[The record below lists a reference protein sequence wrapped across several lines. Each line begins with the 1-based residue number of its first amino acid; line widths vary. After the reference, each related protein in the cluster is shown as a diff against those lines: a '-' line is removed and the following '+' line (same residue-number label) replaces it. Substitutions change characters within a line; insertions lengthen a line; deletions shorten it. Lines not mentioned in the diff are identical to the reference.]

1 MQLFAVFG
9 KVCVLYASQCIK
21 NVLIGLDLWFLP
33 GRHNVKSINTTAF
46 SVLSL
51 IKQSKFQRLQE
62 KGSSCINYV
71 QCEQGCAVQI
81 RHFLSALNV
90 T

>member
-1 MQLFAVFG
+1 MPLFAVFG
-9 KVCVLYASQCIK
+9 KVCVLDVSQCTQL
-21 NVLIGLDLWFLP
+21 VLIWLDLWFVP
-33 GRHNVKSINTTAF
+33 GRSNVKSAI

-71 QCEQGCAVQI
+71 HCEQGCAVQI
-81 RHFLSALNV
+81 RHILSTLNV
-90 T
+90 K